1 MPRMMNLKIAVPTN
15 RRMPHFGLGNLYRR
29 TPVTYSPLGNV
40 IRSIGQFFRQTNI
53 TMPTP
58 VRSDLTTWC
67 PAAQAGQACPIAS
80 PRSKVCPARATGKA
94 CPVQSPGLSGRPR
107 MPHFGLGTFGFLGQ
121 TYSASGYTVDDNGT
135 ISDPQGNAIYVQN
148 STFGPGSYGP
158 YTVDTDGSVLLGS
171 TVIFEAGGA
180 GLVATSAATS
190 AAVTPTAQRTGSP
203 VPGSAFFNPPVGY
216 APPPPVAQ
224 PASWWDRTTTLF
236 GATLK
241 NSDLAVGGG
250 IAAVLVALSARKKR

>member
-1 MPRMMNLKIAVPTN
+1 MPR
-15 RRMPHFGLGNLYRR
+15 FGLG
-29 TPVTYSPLGNV
+29 
-40 IRSIGQFFRQTNI
+40 
-53 TMPTP
+53 
-58 VRSDLTTWC
+58 
-67 PAAQAGQACPIAS
+67 A
-80 PRSKVCPARATGKA
+80 
-94 CPVQSPGLSGRPR
+94 
-107 MPHFGLGTFGFLGQ
+107 FGLLGQ

-148 STFGPGSYGP
+148 STFAPGSYGP

-190 AAVTPTAQRTGSP
+190 AAPVSPTKTSST
-203 VPGSAFFNPPVGY
+203 VPGAAFFNPPVGY
-216 APPPPVAQ
+216 QQ
-224 PASWWDRTTTLF
+224 PSALQPTSWWNQTTTIF

-241 NSDLAVGGG
+241 NTDLVVGGG